1 MLTKIFVIIALIT
14 ILVALFS
21 SLIFLIRDKGKTNRP
36 VKALTWRIALSLGL
50 FLFLFLAFKLHWI
63 APHDLTPV
71 TNETATD

>member
-1 MLTKIFVIIALIT
+1 MLIKIIVVIALIT

-36 VKALTWRIALSLGL
+36 VKALTWRIGLSLSL

-63 APHDLTPV
+63 APHDLTP
-71 TNETATD
+71 ATQVEN

>member
-36 VKALTWRIALSLGL
+36 VKALT
-50 FLFLFLAFKLHWI
+50 
-63 APHDLTPV
+63 
-71 TNETATD
+71 NETATA